1 MTRSSSPCVYL
12 RRSVFRGLKGVE
24 NVYTQHTPLLSA
36 TLSMISL
43 DRLDPSSYPYMAGS
57 QDETLNLQ
65 AAFKRTPPREVIVFI
80 VGGSTYEESK
90 CVHDWNERNPHM
102 RVVLGGSAVLNSDMF
117 LAGLAGFEHKDE
129 SEELL

>member
-1 MTRSSSPCVYL
+1 MVKN
-12 RRSVFRGLKGVE
+12 RSVFRGLKGVE

-43 DRLDPSSYPYMAGS
+43 DRLEPSSYPYMAGS
-57 QDETLNLQ
+57 QDENAGYQ

-90 CVHDWNERNPHM
+90 CVRDWNERNPHM
-102 RVVLGGSAVLNSDMF
+102 RVILGGSTVLNSDMF
-117 LAGLAGFEHKDE
+117 LTGLAGFEHKDE
-129 SEELL
+129 AEELL